1 MSAACPYLVTT
12 PAGETSIDFAD
23 PAAVKCL
30 NRALLGLWYGLRD
43 WDIPE
48 GYLCPPIPGRADYV
62 HCVADL
68 LRQSGGGQA
77 PARTR
82 MLDVGTGASAIY
94 VLIGRA
100 EYGWDCVG
108 SDIDKPA
115 LDNAAAILRANPSLA
130 EGIALRVQ
138 RKSQQVFDGIWRQG
152 ERFEVVM
159 CNPPFHL
166 SADEA
171 AKATERKWRHLGK
184 GKEERR
190 GVLNFGG
197 RADELWCQG
206 GEVAFIGRMAE
217 ESRRYARQCLWF
229 TSLVSREDNLPA
241 IRRAV
246 KDAGARH
253 SKVVTMGQGQKRS
266 RFVAWTFL
274 DKAAHLEWVKQ
285 SVAAAKQG
293 V

>member
-1 MSAACPYLVTT
+1 M
-12 PAGETSIDFAD
+12 
-23 PAAVKCL
+23 
-30 NRALLGLWYGLRD
+30 
-43 WDIPE
+43 
-48 GYLCPPIPGRADYV
+48 
-62 HCVADL
+62 
-68 LRQSGGGQA
+68 
-77 PARTR
+77 
-82 MLDVGTGASAIY
+82 
-94 VLIGRA
+94 
-100 EYGWDCVG
+100 G